1 MEKEDNAVLLA
12 SWQCAGT
19 GYSIKKLMYVVFCS
33 TYKSQIKNVQAI
45 GRGLRLH
52 PDKKIVKIIDFV
64 DDMRISSKKKGCRS
78 ENFLYKH
85 SIKRQEL
92 YFRKN
97 FNYVITKN
105 VEL

>member
-33 TYKSQIKNVQAI
+33 TYKSPIKNVQAI

-52 PDKKIVKIIDFV
+52 QDKDTVKIIDFV
-64 DDMRISSKKKGCRS
+64 DDMRMKGKKIGSRTS
-78 ENFLYKH
+78 NFLYKH
-85 SIKRQEL
+85 SLKRQEL

-97 FNYVITKN
+97 FNYEVTRNI
-105 VEL
+105 EL